1 MSIPPLTTPPLVRP
15 QAELQQSEL
24 ININNAGIMR
34 YYPFD
39 TDALDYQSGVGED
52 NATIS
57 NISISKDSTKLNKGS
72 MYFPGNNT
80 QSFKLPPF
88 SFGKDG
94 ITIAVWMR
102 CPVIPTNWVRIC
114 DFGNK
119 YDNPSSAF
127 VIGFLP
133 TDSSTAGKP
142 FVGIKTN
149 SVGVDGNFP
158 MNCNTPDT
166 NWHHYA
172 LVIQPTGALSF
183 YLDGVA
189 KPSVNNNVSYPSLE
203 QMASSFIGKSNW
215 IGDESIKCYM
225 NQFVMFNRPLTSIE
239 IGYLASN
246 PLNVRFSSKAS
257 GMYTIGSSPTITN
270 ITNITNG
277 QFGFIINFSSGK
289 QGSHAVTTYYY
300 SLDGGSTYRDANT
313 TMSPITITGIQPN
326 TYYQVVL
333 VASSVA
339 GNTLPSNIVTGF
351 IANNQVTGDSNSN
364 GQYVYLITGNEPFQ
378 TLSNP
383 NTKNSFS
390 LRNSCVVSPENLTIP
405 TLVPRSGIF
414 PIYDYYTF
422 RPKFT

>member
-1 MSIPPLTTPPLVRP
+1 MSLPITPPLVRP

-24 ININNAGIMR
+24 LNINNAGIMR

-39 TDALDYQSGVGED
+39 TDTLDYQSGLGED

-57 NISISKDSTKLNKGS
+57 NVSISKDSTKLQNGS
-72 MYFPGNNT
+72 MFFPGNNT

-94 ITIAVWMR
+94 ITIAVWMK
-102 CPVIPTNWVRIC
+102 CKDIPKNGMRIC

-127 VIGFLP
+127 VVGFLP
-133 TDSSTAGKP
+133 TTGTP
-142 FVGIKTN
+142 FVEIKTN
-149 SVGVDGNFP
+149 SIGVDGNFP
-158 MNCNTPDT
+158 MNGNTPDT

-172 LVIQPTGALSF
+172 VVIQPTGALSF

-189 KPSVNNNVSYPSLE
+189 KPTMNNNVSYPSLE

-257 GMYTIGSSPTITN
+257 DMYTIGSSPTITN
-270 ITNITNG
+270 ITNNQI
-277 QFGFIINFSSGK
+277 GFIINFAPGK
-289 QGSHAVTTYYY
+289 QGSHVVTTYYY

-339 GNTLPSNIVTGF
+339 GNTLPSNIVTGV
-351 IANNQVTGDSNSN
+351 ITTTSSCSSNSSIR
-364 GQYVYLITGNEPFQ
+364 QYVHNMANAVKESNTETFQ
-378 TLSNP
+378 SYRMYDSAFNQNATSNP
-383 NTKNSFS
+383 NPDTKSM
-390 LRNSCVVSPENLTIP
+390 
-405 TLVPRSGIF
+405 
-414 PIYDYYTF
+414 IYDYYTF